1 MIYFLSLNR
10 YIETN
15 GLHKNN
21 IIKQIP
27 SHIGSSCVGVSS
39 NVGSP
44 HINIKII
51 NQLKNNKIPKM
62 LDNVFISFC
71 FCLYKCI
78 TIILNNQI
86 YLLKFCEKLPTAFP
100 ENLLLGMYDNENPVT
115 NFRNRRFYNLVNPS
129 NKSGWGFTPSQI
141 LDKKK
146 PPLSEWSVSRGT
158 NLINFVVNTIQTNL
172 SNVF

>member
-21 IIKQIP
+21 MIKQIP

-51 NQLKNNKIPKM
+51 NQHKNNKIPKM
-62 LDNVFISFC
+62 LDNVFISFR

-78 TIILNNQI
+78 TIILNKQI
-86 YLLKFCEKLPTAFP
+86 YLLKFWEKLPTAFP
-100 ENLLLGMYDNENPVT
+100 EILLLGMYDNCIPVT
-115 NFRNRRFYNLVNPS
+115 NFGEP
-129 NKSGWGFTPSQI
+129 QI
-141 LDKKK
+141 L
-146 PPLSEWSVSRGT
+146 
-158 NLINFVVNTIQTNL
+158 
-172 SNVF
+172 